1 MYSGNVMLL
10 VLNLPLIGLWVQ
22 LLKVPY
28 AVLFPLILLFCIIGV
43 YTVSTN
49 VWDIV
54 IMLIFGVLGYLMK
67 KFDYEPMP
75 LVLAY
80 VLGRM
85 AEESIRQTLLLSRGS
100 AAILLSRPIA
110 AALLGAA
117 LLVLVLP
124 GVIPPVRAAIVRLA
138 SLEEA

>member
-1 MYSGNVMLL
+1 M
-10 VLNLPLIGLWVQ
+10 Q

-28 AVLFPLILLFCIIGV
+28 GVLFPLILLFCVIGV
-43 YTVSTN
+43 YTVSAN

-54 IMLIFGVLGYLMK
+54 IMLIFGALGYLMK
-67 KFDYEPMP
+67 KFEYEPMP

-100 AAILLSRPIA
+100 AAIFLGRPIA
-110 AALLGAA
+110 AAFIGAA
-117 LLVLVLP
+117 LAVVLLP
-124 GVIPPVRAAIVRLA
+124 IVVPRFRAAIGRLA